1 MAEVRRIYL
10 TRHCEP
16 QLPYGIPVCIGKT
29 DIPLSESGRKQ
40 AIHLGYYFSS
50 VDLSGIYSSPLI
62 RAKETADIISNQK
75 FKVVIKND
83 FSEFNIGKWDGMS
96 FADIKVKYPQEY
108 KDRGENLEHYIVEGG
123 ESMAMCRDRAFSEL
137 WNTINESEGNIIIIA
152 HAGVNRTI
160 LSAILG
166 INVKESFLYRHEYG
180 SINLLLY
187 DGENL
192 IVDKIGVT
200 CCELLKE

>member
-10 TRHCEP
+10 IRHCEP
-16 QLPYGIPVCIGKT
+16 QLPDGIPICIGIT
-29 DIPLSESGRKQ
+29 DIPISEIGRKQ
-40 AIHLGYYFSS
+40 AMYLRDYFSS
-50 VDLSGIYSSPLI
+50 VNLSGIYSSPLV
-62 RAKETADIISNQK
+62 RAKETADIIANQK

-96 FADIKVKYPQEY
+96 FSDIKVKYPQEY

-187 DGENL
+187 DGGNL